1 MKTKEFLKST
11 RKNEYEEINRES
23 TEWQKLPG
31 TTRNVQSVMVS
42 KTTVLL
48 RLEKELTSVQ
58 SKKQKAID
66 SLAKYRYE
74 RNNASN
80 SDDKMKL
87 ANEWADMLLLGGE

>member
-1 MKTKEFLKST
+1 
-11 RKNEYEEINRES
+11 
-23 TEWQKLPG
+23 
-31 TTRNVQSVMVS
+31 MVS

>member
-1 MKTKEFLKST
+1 MAKSYPELQGMY
-11 RKNEYEEINRES
+11 RVL
-23 TEWQKLPG
+23 W
-31 TTRNVQSVMVS
+31 VS

-80 SDDKMKL
+80 SEKL

>member
-1 MKTKEFLKST
+1 MNMKKLIEK
-11 RKNEYEEINRES
+11 KVQNGK
-23 TEWQKLPG
+23 KLPG

-80 SDDKMKL
+80 SEKL